1 MKHEIDL
8 KGYKIRTD
16 LLSEILDREL
26 KDYKRE
32 IKYFDDIKVETI
44 ELDKKSA
51 EVINKKE
58 GIYKT
63 IYFDDV
69 TDEDNYKKLD
79 KVLTSELKEF
89 FKIKKLMFSFDEI
102 FNV

>member
-8 KGYKIRTD
+8 KGYKVRTD

-32 IKYFDDIKVETI
+32 IKSFDNIKVETI
-44 ELDKKSA
+44 ELDKESA

-63 IYFDDV
+63 IYFKDSQQDD
-69 TDEDNYKKLD
+69 
-79 KVLTSELKEF
+79 
-89 FKIKKLMFSFDEI
+89 I
-102 FNV
+102 

>member
-8 KGYKIRTD
+8 KGYKVRTD

-44 ELDKKSA
+44 ELDKESA

-63 IYFDDV
+63 IYFEDV

-89 FKIKKLMFSFDEI
+89 FKIKKLA
-102 FNV
+102 NLKTV

>member
-8 KGYKIRTD
+8 KGYKVRTD

-32 IKYFDDIKVETI
+32 IKSFDNIKVETI
-44 ELDKKSA
+44 ELDKESA
-51 EVINKKE
+51 GVINKKE
-58 GIYKT
+58 GIYNT

-89 FKIKKLMFSFDEI
+89 FTKKKIS
-102 FNV
+102 

>member
-8 KGYKIRTD
+8 SSYKVRTD

-32 IKYFDDIKVETI
+32 IKSFDDIKVETI
-44 ELDKKSA
+44 ELDKESA

-63 IYFDDV
+63 IYFEDV
-69 TDEDNYKKLD
+69 TDEDNYKK
-79 KVLTSELKEF
+79 
-89 FKIKKLMFSFDEI
+89 KIYSLVILYHATKLCKR
-102 FNV
+102 